1 MCGMFS
7 QTLFGAATE
16 IVHTIPTLNGISHFR
31 RPTAVGT
38 RMTRATCFQQDV
50 WLSDVHGVHQF
61 FDGVVQRGGYYMG
74 TESDTTAAAQPDFR
88 VDHHLPPFGRG
99 RERPLTR
106 RRSVDDRSQESVSD
120 GLLTICNQA
129 T

>member
-1 MCGMFS
+1 MFS

-38 RMTRATCFQQDV
+38 RITRATCFQQEV

-61 FDGVVQRGGYYMG
+61 FDGVVQRGGYYW
-74 TESDTTAAAQPDFR
+74 ARNRILRQ
-88 VDHHLPPFGRG
+88 
-99 RERPLTR
+99 
-106 RRSVDDRSQESVSD
+106 RRSLIFVLIIICLLLEEDES
-120 GLLTICNQA
+120 GL
-129 T
+129 